1 MQIIELYVRGY
12 QRRTG
17 YQSGYNN
24 ANQLVDAQGDFTKTV
39 TVGQIVFNVDT
50 NASAKITAVDSDTI
64 ITLTDS
70 IFSSG
75 QNDPYLVI
83 SDFQRVDLFKD
94 ESVTITDTLMN
105 LRDISKI
112 YTAFSQQFT
121 IPVSKNNSRLF
132 RHYENQRVQNSF
144 DVRFRQDALIKLNG
158 ISYKSGKIQFQSVSL
173 KQNKPHSYKIIFYGD
188 TVELKDVLGNAL
200 LENLDYGTLN
210 FNYDSSQIISKL
222 TGGFQSVIVP
232 NIAHSKNMRL
242 DVNGYKQLNN
252 DGTTG
257 GNLIWTDLKPAISC
271 RRIIEAI
278 TRTFPNLQF
287 SGWVQST
294 LFNRTYMWMHRQQ
307 GYVSNATEQGQNFI
321 LTNFLHL
328 PNDSPGY
335 VFDSAQSSP
344 INYDPRPMS
353 IPFSA
358 TVTVEYL
365 VRVKV
370 TTGTTE
376 NYTVRIRHKTA
387 PVTFVEETYS
397 QTGTTTTTFIFN
409 SAEAYNV
416 GFELALA
423 IDIESNNTISLTQEV
438 SVTKKEA
445 DNPWEQTEEVYEAI
459 FNPTSST
466 VDNEFVIAR
475 QVPKMKVIDFLSG
488 IFKMFNLVAQKQ
500 ADGKINIQLASVY
513 LDSGNAYDITRYV
526 DVESSTIERIAPFN
540 KMEFKFKS
548 KKSFLVQFADE
559 INGIPFAEESFP
571 VGIQDIPY
579 DGTPYNIVLPFE
591 KMMYERL
598 NNETTEVQSD
608 IGQGAMLDK
617 KFEPTIGE
625 PLIFFPIR
633 QANTDSTFK
642 IEDDTSTLQTPTNY
656 FRPSNRSDINFYATG
671 YTGKLQLN
679 FGVEADEYTGG
690 TSSTDANLYSAGYS
704 NFVEAMFN
712 RQGRMLKVNAYLPQS
727 ILLKYKLN
735 DKFIVNNI
743 PYRINSI
750 KTNLLT
756 NKSQLEL
763 YNKNE
768 FVSDVVNKASAI
780 FERVP
785 GASATKTKTTITVT
799 YDKFAT
805 IPNNFSDYD
814 ILLDGQ
820 SQSRRK
826 QTDTNTFTISGLEED
841 TYYIITLRAVY
852 SIVTNKGTTDTAFST
867 DLNLEVTTEK

>member
-24 ANQLVDAQGDFTKTV
+24 ANQLVDVQGNFTKTV

-50 NASAKITAVDSDTI
+50 NESAKITAVDSDTI
-64 ITLTDS
+64 ITLSDS

-173 KQNKPHSYKIIFYGD
+173 KQNKAHSYKIIFYGD

-200 LENLDYGTLN
+200 LENLDYGNLD
-210 FNYDSSQIISKL
+210 FNYDSTEIINRL
-222 TGGFQSVIVP
+222 TGSYTSIIVP

-242 DVNGYKQLNN
+242 NNGNYKQLNN

-257 GNLIWTDLKPAISC
+257 ENLIWTDLKPAISC
-271 RRIIEAI
+271 KQIFNAI

-287 SGWVQST
+287 TGWINSL
-294 LFNRTYMWMHRQQ
+294 LFQRTYMWMHRQQ
-307 GYVSNATEQGQNFI
+307 GYVSNATEQGSNFI

-328 PNDSPGY
+328 PDDSPGY
-335 VFDSAQSSP
+335 VFQPSQSSP

-358 TVTVEYL
+358 EVVEYT
-365 VRVKV
+365 VNVKV

-387 PVTFVEETYS
+387 PVTFVEESYS
-397 QTGTTTTTFIFN
+397 QTGTTTTSFVFD
-409 SAEAYNV
+409 AAQAYSV
-416 GFELALA
+416 GYEMALA
-423 IDIESNNTISLTQEV
+423 IDIEANNTISLTQQVEIE
-438 SVTKKEA
+438 KLEA
-445 DNPWEQTEEVYEAI
+445 DHPWEQTEIVWLAV
-459 FNPTSST
+459 FTPTSST
-466 VDNEFVIAR
+466 VDNEFVVAR

-488 IFKMFNLVAQKQ
+488 IFKMFNLVAQKE

-513 LDSGNAYDITRYV
+513 LDSGNAYDITRYI
-526 DVESSTIERIAPFN
+526 DIESSSVERIAPFN

-598 NNETTEVQSD
+598 NDETTEVQSD

-642 IEDDTSTLQTPTNY
+642 IEDETSTLQTPTHY
-656 FRPSNRSDINFYATG
+656 MRPSNRSVGNFYATG
-671 YTGKLQLN
+671 YSGKLQMN

-690 TSSTDANLYSAGYS
+690 TVSTDSNLYSSGYS

-727 ILLKYKLN
+727 ILLKYNLN

-743 PYRINSI
+743 SYRINSI

-768 FVSDVVNKASAI
+768 FISSVVNKASSI

-785 GASATKTKTTITVT
+785 GATATKTKTTITVT
-799 YDKFAT
+799 YDKFSSV
-805 IPNNFSDYD
+805 PNNFSDYD
-814 ILLDGQ
+814 ILLDGDT
-820 SQSRRK
+820 QSRRK
-826 QTDTNTFTISGLEED
+826 QTDTNSFTISGLESG
-841 TYYIITLRAVY
+841 TYYIVTLRAVY
-852 SIVTNKGTTDTAFST
+852 SILTDKGTTDTAFST
-867 DLNLEVTTEK
+867 DLNLEVTTEE